1 MLSIIKNDEES
12 IDKFHDQGWGR
23 EDLAMDAQQLE
34 QFLNGDAIAVFDGE
48 YTHTIRLNRDAMDK
62 LQDTP
67 GQNFCKNKRLEGPRR
82 GLDILDLE

>member
-34 QFLNGDAIAVFDGE
+34 QFLNGDVIAVFDGE
-48 YTHTIRLNRDAMDK
+48 YTHTITLNRDAMNK

-67 GQNFCKNKRLEGPRR
+67 RSKVLQK
-82 GLDILDLE
+82 